1 MNCQELESIVTDL
14 ARHSALEAE
23 VRERGLAHLAQC
35 RECADLLEAQRGLT
49 RELSDWGAADK
60 EMQAPPRLEGE
71 LRAAFRRQAAA
82 ARPRRWVRF
91 AVAGSIA
98 AGVLLLFRFLTPAT
112 PPVEVVKAPA
122 PAASAEIEAPPARP
136 VAVLEP
142 PRPAPRPVRR
152 RRIPV
157 ARLRPVPQ
165 ELGTEFL
172 PVAQGDGWTPLD
184 GGRLMRVRLPRS
196 VMGAFGLPVDPGH
209 DLERVQA
216 DVMLSDDGL
225 LRAIRFVR

>member
-1 MNCQELESIVTDL
+1 MNCQELESIITDL
-14 ARHSALEAE
+14 ARDGALESEA
-23 VRERGLAHLAQC
+23 RERGLAHLAQC
-35 RECADLLEAQRGLT
+35 RECADLLDAQRRLT
-49 RELSDWGAADK
+49 RELADWGAAD
-60 EMQAPPRLEGE
+60 EGQQAPPRLEGE
-71 LRAAFRRQAAA
+71 LRAAFRRNVAP
-82 ARPRRWVRF
+82 ARSRRWVKF

-98 AGVLLLFRFLTPAT
+98 AGVLLWFRFLTPAP
-112 PPVEVVKAPA
+112 PPVEVANAPA
-122 PAASAEIEAPPARP
+122 PAAPAETGSPVSRQ
-136 VAVLEP
+136 VAVEQP
-142 PRPAPRPVRR
+142 PRSAPLPVRR

-157 ARLRPVPQ
+157 ARPRPVPA

-196 VMGAFGLPVDPGH
+196 VMGAFGLPVDRGH
-209 DLERVQA
+209 DLDRVQA